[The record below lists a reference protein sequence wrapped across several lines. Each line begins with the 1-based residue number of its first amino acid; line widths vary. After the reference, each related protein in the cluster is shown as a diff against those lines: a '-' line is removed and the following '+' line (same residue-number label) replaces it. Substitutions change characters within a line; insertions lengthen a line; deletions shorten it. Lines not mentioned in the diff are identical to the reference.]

1 MRLIWKTRNQ
11 WGESNVVRM
20 VVRPTN
26 EGSSLRFW
34 SRKSETFAKVG
45 KKCAATI
52 RHIRLRKRFERLFHE
67 KSFLVFQDL
76 AKKFT
81 SGGKTKPYDWSS
93 GRRKKRFFVKVATVN
108 WVTFNSSFCG
118 NSSPDF
124 TDKCWSCSLGLKNN
138 FDSWWKMAYLSLT
151 GFTPLLNLACRGFRN
166 SRFPFFSS
174 FSLFI
179 ASFRLIFVF
188 KCFAGTKNSL
198 RAGTLQRTC
207 LSSAISSSNENEVRE
222 NEPTRWV
229 TAVFSQ

>member
-1 MRLIWKTRNQ
+1 
-11 WGESNVVRM
+11 M

-124 TDKCWSCSLGLKNN
+124 TDKCWSCSLGLKKQFWFMMKNGI
-138 FDSWWKMAYLSLT
+138 SLAY
-151 GFTPLLNLACRGFRN
+151 
-166 SRFPFFSS
+166 RFY
-174 FSLFI
+174 
-179 ASFRLIFVF
+179 A
-188 KCFAGTKNSL
+188 
-198 RAGTLQRTC
+198 
-207 LSSAISSSNENEVRE
+207 
-222 NEPTRWV
+222 
-229 TAVFSQ
+229 TAKSGLPGFSQFSISVFFFLFAFYRFIPPHLCF